1 MKRLLNTVKIQLQTM
16 WRAAPVATALLILC
30 LIAGGVF
37 ATRTITEAV
46 YWANPDH
53 RNQPLAGWMTPR
65 YVAHSWRIP
74 RPDMMDIMRSAAPDL
89 DLENGPKSLGDIA
102 AEHDLA
108 LNELLQRI
116 DTGLSAYQNEHP
128 AGDAGQ

>member
-16 WRAAPVATALLILC
+16 WRAAPVATALMILC

-37 ATRTITEAV
+37 ATRTISEAV
-46 YWANPDH
+46 YWNNPDH
-53 RNQPLAGWMTPR
+53 HNQPLAGWMTPR

-74 RPDMMDIMRSAAPDL
+74 RPDMMDIMQSAVPGL
-89 DLENGPKSLGDIA
+89 DLENGPRSLSDIA
-102 AEHDLA
+102 AKHNLA

-116 DTGLSAYQNEHP
+116 DTGLSVYQSEHP